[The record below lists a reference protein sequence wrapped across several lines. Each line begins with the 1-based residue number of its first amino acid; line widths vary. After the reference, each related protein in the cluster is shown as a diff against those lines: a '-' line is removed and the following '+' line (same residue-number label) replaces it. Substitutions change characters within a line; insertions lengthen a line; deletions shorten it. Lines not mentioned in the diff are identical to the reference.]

1 MRRLLS
7 SFSDLKLAPA
17 LVPALV
23 LALLLPTVY
32 GCGSNPY
39 GYAPEYV
46 PLSDEDEYNES
57 GLELSYEEVR
67 RDPMGNQAKTLAWFG
82 MVESVKPV
90 PGKDQVMVAMQL
102 VFHQPRHL
110 CSDQFDSSCRVTISE
125 KAGGPWTA
133 VLTATPE
140 HRSGRDRINAG
151 SLLKVYGHV
160 STEYDDRGGPIVNA
174 DYYRHWPHGTYVNT
188 RRAGNMRR

>member
-1 MRRLLS
+1 MRRLPLIHAV
-7 SFSDLKLAPA
+7 LWL
-17 LVPALV
+17 LV
-23 LALLLPTVY
+23 LWLLPAY
-32 GCGSNPY
+32 ACSSNPY

-46 PLSDEDEYNES
+46 PLSDEESYDEH

-67 RDPMGNQAKTLAWFG
+67 RDPMGNQDKSLAWFG
-82 MVESVKPV
+82 LVESVKPV
-90 PGKDQVMVAMQL
+90 AGKDQVTVAMQL

-125 KAGGPWTA
+125 KSGGPWTA
-133 VLTATPE
+133 VLTLKPE
-140 HRSGRDRINAG
+140 NRAGRDRITPG

-160 STEYDDRGGPIVNA
+160 ATDYDERGGPIVTA
-174 DYYRHWPHGTYVNT
+174 QYYRHWPHGTYVNT